1 MKKCK
6 MCCRE
11 LQTLHKKSHIIP
23 KTLFKSLK
31 GENGNQKIMKILPNE
46 KYKKSFSSDDF
57 YEQNILC
64 SNCEKHL
71 SKYESYL
78 SAFLK
83 HKIEK
88 PTSIENIKGNQILK
102 IEQIDSYKI
111 KTVLLSILW
120 RSSIT
125 SHSFF
130 EIVDLGIHSD
140 KIKDLILNKDKI
152 ENKFDYP
159 ILITVSNNEDM
170 NECVLP
176 IEKIKHQGL
185 TQYTFTID
193 KFRFI
198 FFIGSL
204 DFTIKAIPKEFV
216 LDDTNVIKVLKYS
229 KGYFRD
235 LFSSYLLKDK
245 SLRPRLG

>member
-1 MKKCK
+1 MKQCK
-6 MCCRE
+6 LCSKE
-11 LQTLHKKSHIIP
+11 FEKLEKSHIFSQF
-23 KTLFKSLK
+23 LFKSLK
-31 GENGNQKIMKILPNE
+31 GEKGNIKMKMILPNQN
-46 KYKKSFSSDDF
+46 YRTSSPSDDF
-57 YEQNILC
+57 YEKNMLC
-64 SNCEKHL
+64 SKCESKL
-71 SKYESYL
+71 SDFETYL
-78 SAFLK
+78 SIFLNQ
-83 HKIEK
+83 KIDK

-102 IEQIDSYKI
+102 IEEIDSYKI
-111 KTVLLSILW
+111 KIALLSILW

-140 KIKDLILNKDKI
+140 KIKDLILYKNKID
-152 ENKFDYP
+152 NKFDYP
-159 ILITVSNNEDM
+159 ILISVSNNNDM
-170 NECVLP
+170 NEFVLP
-176 IEKIKHQGL
+176 IVKTKHQGL

-216 LDDTNVIKVLKYS
+216 LDDSNVIKVLKYR

-245 SLRPRLG
+245 SLRQRLG